1 MKFLKNNNKLKIR
14 IVYKS
19 ILFSL
24 TEHSKIMSPFYKKKI
39 VEDAFLYKQ
48 WWTEQVT
55 VQGKKKRGRVTEECR
70 AWSTVGL
77 ASFFFFLAFI
87 VVIL

>member
-1 MKFLKNNNKLKIR
+1 MKILKNNNKLKIR

-24 TEHSKIMSPFYKKKI
+24 IEHSKIMSPFIKKKI
-39 VEDAFLYKQ
+39 VEDAFLYKK

-77 ASFFFFLAFI
+77 AFFFFF
-87 VVIL
+87 

>member
-55 VQGKKKRGRVTEECR
+55 VQGKKNVDEWQRNAELGVQ
-70 AWSTVGL
+70 WG
-77 ASFFFFLAFI
+77 FFFFSFYSCDLKK
-87 VVIL
+87 

>member
-14 IVYKS
+14 ILYKS

-24 TEHSKIMSPFYKKKI
+24 IEHSKIMSPFKKKI

-48 WWTEQVT
+48 
-55 VQGKKKRGRVTEECR
+55 
-70 AWSTVGL
+70 
-77 ASFFFFLAFI
+77 
-87 VVIL
+87 